1 MPTRALHLL
10 AACCFTAA
18 TFVAAGAATTGC
30 SQTVT
35 GEPRVNVVRGP
46 EATVAKG
53 GLSPSK
59 EAEVQLVLQQREA
72 STRKC
77 YQDVLNEKH
86 DRAFAGTMKVLIAL
100 GTGGSATDVRVVGGT
115 LSDPEVAGCL
125 VDTLKRFEYPELEQA
140 GEVQYE
146 FQFRPAY

>member
-10 AACCFTAA
+10 AALCL
-18 TFVAAGAATTGC
+18 AGATGAGC
-30 SQTVT
+30 SQTAT

-53 GLSPSK
+53 GLAPDK
-59 EAEVQLVLQQREA
+59 EAEVQLVLQQREV

-86 DRAFAGTMKVLIAL
+86 DRAFQGTMKVLIAL

-115 LSDPEVAGCL
+115 LNDPEVASCL
-125 VDTLKRFEYPELEQA
+125 VDTLKRYEYPALDQA